1 MTAMGDSENALGL
14 KPRENDSKNPRL
26 AKCFLCGA
34 WALEKN
40 LSPIEVPD
48 QAGWIE
54 KKACEKCLDPILKGE
69 G

>member
-1 MTAMGDSENALGL
+1 MAAMGKDENLLGL

-40 LSPIEVPD
+40 LSPIDIPD

-54 KKACEKCLDPILKGE
+54 KKACEKCLDPILKEE